1 MVLWNNVG
9 GRVFTGKYGEID
21 LADDTSRGA
30 TARKAEEA
38 VFDFEHCTLGV
49 LVNENAALSSSKS
62 SGVMDNWS
70 SGDFAGDFVSL
81 ETGCDKA
88 EGA

>member
-9 GRVFTGKYGEID
+9 GGVFTRKYGEAD
-21 LADDTSRGA
+21 LPETSQGA

>member
-9 GRVFTGKYGEID
+9 GRVFTGKYGEAD
-21 LADDTSRGA
+21 LAEASRGA

-38 VFDFEHCTLGV
+38 VFGFALCALGV
-49 LVNENAALSSSKS
+49 VVNENAALSSSKS

-70 SGDFAGDFVSL
+70 SGDLAGDFVSL
-81 ETGCDKA
+81 ETGCDEA

>member
-9 GRVFTGKYGEID
+9 GRVLTGKYGEAD
-21 LADDTSRGA
+21 LAETSQGA

-38 VFDFEHCTLGV
+38 VFDFEFWTLGV
-49 LVNENAALSSSKS
+49 VVNENAAFSSSKS
-62 SGVMDNWS
+62 SEVMDNWS